1 MQRRLRRAAMDAGV
15 TLVAP
20 ETVFLSADT
29 RLGRDVVVEPNVTFC
44 GGVTVGEGARI
55 CSFSHLEGAAVGA
68 GARVGPFARLRPG
81 AVLEEEVHVGNF
93 VEVKAA
99 RLGAG
104 AKANHLSYIGDSDIG
119 ARTNIGAG
127 TITCN
132 YDGVN
137 KSRTIIGEGAFIG
150 SNTALVAP
158 VTVGDG
164 AIVAAGS
171 VIVQRCPSGRAVDR
185 PRAAGGQARTRGRD
199 PGATTEEELMC
210 GIIGIIASDMVA
222 SGLLEGLRRL
232 EYRGYDSAGIATLV
246 DGRIECRRAEGK
258 LANLARRLDH
268 QPVQGAI
275 GIGHT
280 RWATH
285 GLPTE
290 TNAHP
295 IATGRVAVVHN
306 GIIENFQALRQE
318 LEGLGHAFRTDTDTE
333 AVAILATHFL
343 EQGLSPREAVAKTLA
358 RLDGAFA
365 LAFLF
370 AGEHDLLIGARRGS
384 PLAIGYGDGEMFL
397 GSDALALAPLTRR
410 ITYLEE
416 GDWAVVT
423 SRAVTIFDAANNEV
437 QRPIR
442 ESAASGAL
450 IGKGNYRH
458 FMLKEIFEQ
467 PAVIG
472 DTLNALINPATRTVH
487 LPELPFELGEL
498 ERVTMI
504 ACGTAYHACIV
515 AKYWLE
521 RIARISV
528 EIDIASE
535 FRYRAPAMPRG
546 GAAIFVSQS
555 GETADTLA
563 ALRYAKAQGQKIIA
577 VVNQPESSIAREA
590 DVVLPTLAG
599 PEIGVASTKAFTT
612 QLAVLASFT
621 VALARARGAI
631 SHSREAELVGV
642 MTEIP
647 SRASDVLNHD
657 ERIREIAVE
666 IAEARDVLYL
676 GRGSA
681 YPLALEGALKLK
693 EISYIHAEGYAA
705 GEMKHGPIAL
715 IDENVPVIVLAPHD
729 DLFEKTLGNV
739 EEVMARGGR
748 VVMISD
754 AAGVARLADR
764 LAFGIA
770 VPNCDPFVA
779 PLLYAIPIQLLA
791 YHVAV
796 LKGTD
801 VDQPR
806 NLAKSVTVE

>member
-1 MQRRLRRAAMDAGV
+1 
-15 TLVAP
+15 
-20 ETVFLSADT
+20 
-29 RLGRDVVVEPNVTFC
+29 
-44 GGVTVGEGARI
+44 
-55 CSFSHLEGAAVGA
+55 
-68 GARVGPFARLRPG
+68 
-81 AVLEEEVHVGNF
+81 
-93 VEVKAA
+93 
-99 RLGAG
+99 
-104 AKANHLSYIGDSDIG
+104 
-119 ARTNIGAG
+119 
-127 TITCN
+127 
-132 YDGVN
+132 
-137 KSRTIIGEGAFIG
+137 
-150 SNTALVAP
+150 
-158 VTVGDG
+158 
-164 AIVAAGS
+164 
-171 VIVQRCPSGRAVDR
+171 
-185 PRAAGGQARTRGRD
+185 
-199 PGATTEEELMC
+199 MC
-210 GIIGIIASDMVA
+210 GIIGIIAKDTVA
-222 SGLLEGLRRL
+222 PGLIEGLRRL
-232 EYRGYDSAGIATLV
+232 EYRGYDSAGVATLV
-246 DGRIECRRAEGK
+246 DGRIERRRAEGK
-258 LANLARRLDH
+258 LINLARRLDRE
-268 QPVQGAI
+268 PVQGAI

-285 GLPTE
+285 GLPSE

-295 IATGRVAVVHN
+295 IATERVAVVHN
-306 GIIENFQALRQE
+306 GIIENFQALRSE
-318 LEGLGHAFRTDTDTE
+318 LTQRGYDFQTETDTE
-333 AVAILATHFL
+333 AVAILATYFL
-343 EQGLSPREAVAKTLA
+343 DQGLSPPEAVAQTLA

-416 GDWAVVT
+416 GDWAVIT
-423 SRAVTIFDAANNEV
+423 SSKVTIFNADNQVVE
-437 QRPIR
+437 RPIR

-472 DTLNALINPATRTVH
+472 DTINALVNPATRTVH
-487 LPELPFELGEL
+487 LPELPFALGDI
-498 ERVTMI
+498 ERVSLI
-504 ACGTAYHACIV
+504 ACGTAYHACMV

-521 RIARISV
+521 RIARIAV
-528 EIDIASE
+528 EVDIASE

-546 GAAIFVSQS
+546 GAAIFISQS

-563 ALRYAKAQGQKIIA
+563 ALRYARAQAQHIVAI
-577 VVNQPESSIAREA
+577 VNQPESSIAREA

-612 QLAVLASFT
+612 QLAVLAGLT
-621 VALARARGAI
+621 IAMARARGAI
-631 SHSREAELVGV
+631 THEREAELVGHL
-642 MTEIP
+642 TEIP
-647 SRASDVLNHD
+647 SRAAEVLNHD
-657 ERIREIAVE
+657 ERLRQIAQT

-681 YPLALEGALKLK
+681 FPLALEGALKLK

-715 IDENVPVIVLAPHD
+715 IDENVPIIVLAPND

-754 AAGVARLADR
+754 KAGVARLADR
-764 LAFGIA
+764 LADGIA
-770 VPNCDPFVA
+770 VPECDPFVA

-791 YHVAV
+791 YHTAV
-796 LKGTD
+796 IKGTD